1 MKKIKHLKDSCV
13 CHRVCECVKQIVQGC
28 MLLCKK
34 LTFRLCVCETKCAG
48 ENVANSN
55 CVCETGSVQP
65 GACCSAVS

>member
-1 MKKIKHLKDSCV
+1 M
-13 CHRVCECVKQIVQGC
+13 CETNCAGVHVALQEADISAV
-28 MLLCKK
+28 
-34 LTFRLCVCETKCAG
+34 CVCETKCAG